1 MRRTRLRT
9 IKQPGRPARP
19 RILSVPAASAGE
31 LRLVIAE
38 GADLLGGL
46 STSLRKA
53 GVVSAAVAL
62 AGGRLRRM
70 QYLTGQPCNDGTR
83 VATYGA
89 PTTLEGPVVLISGN
103 AFLGLDQ
110 NGLPIVH
117 CHAVMVDREGRV
129 HGGHLPPGACI
140 VGRGGVIVHAAAIAD
155 AALAVRHDDE
165 TNFPVFHP
173 ATMESLAGRRAGAA

>member
-1 MRRTRLRT
+1 MRRTRLRS

-19 RILSVPAASAGE
+19 RILSVPARSAGE
-31 LRLVIAE
+31 WRVVIPE

-46 STSLRKA
+46 IAALRRA
-53 GVVSAAVAL
+53 GVVSAAVSL
-62 AGGRLRRM
+62 AGGRFRRM

-89 PTTLEGPVVLISGN
+89 PTVLEGPVGLISGN

-117 CHAVMVDREGRV
+117 CHAVMIDREGRV

-140 VGRGGVIVHAAAIAD
+140 VGAGGVIAHVAAIAD
-155 AALAVRHDDE
+155 AALSVRHDDE

-173 ATMESLAGRRAGAA
+173 TTLDALTGMRAGAA

>member
-19 RILSVPAASAGE
+19 RILSVRAASGGE
-31 LRLVIAE
+31 LRLIVPE

-46 STSLRKA
+46 VAALRRA

-62 AGGRLRRM
+62 VGGRFRRM

-89 PTTLEGPVVLISGN
+89 PTTLEGPVGLISGN

-110 NGLPIVH
+110 NGMPIVH
-117 CHAVMVDREGRV
+117 CHAVIVDRKGRV
-129 HGGHLPPGACI
+129 HGGHLPPGACTVGKGGI
-140 VGRGGVIVHAAAIAD
+140 VAHAAAIAD
-155 AALAVRHDDE
+155 AALAVRHDEE

-173 ATMESLAGRRAGAA
+173 ATMDALTSVRAGAA

>member
-1 MRRTRLRT
+1 LRT

-19 RILSVPAASAGE
+19 RILSVPATSAGE

-38 GADLLGGL
+38 SADLLGGL
-46 STSLRKA
+46 IAALRKA

-62 AGGRLRRM
+62 VGGRFRRM

-89 PTTLEGPVVLISGN
+89 PTVLEGPVGLISGN

-110 NGLPIVH
+110 NGTPIVH
-117 CHAVMVDREGRV
+117 CHAVVVDRKGRV

-140 VGRGGVIVHAAAIAD
+140 VGRGGIIAHAAAIAG

-173 ATMESLAGRRAGAA
+173 MTMDALAAERAGAA